1 MTAQPGLAYL
11 LTNIGWTPPTETPC
25 RATRNIGHPWTDE
38 NSVKRYS
45 PGTARRL
52 CAPCPYAGLDGP
64 CIAAALEYEAQPG
77 VHRGGVWGGTTPE
90 MRAARCAA

>member
-1 MTAQPGLAYL
+1 MTAQSGLAHL
-11 LTNIGWTPPTETPC
+11 LTGIGWTPPTETPC
-25 RATRNIGHPWTDE
+25 RATDNLGNPWTDE

-52 CAPCPYAGLDGP
+52 CAPCPYTDECL
-64 CIAAALEYEAQPG
+64 AAALEYEALPG

-90 MRAARCAA
+90 MRAEMVGEAA